1 MSVDI
6 NDVIK
11 MYSKLLNHLQGHI
24 KEGNF
29 DHLDIVQ
36 SKELKQK
43 IKELKKILKASNK
56 TL

>member
-1 MSVDI
+1 MSVNI
-6 NDVIK
+6 NDVLK
-11 MYSKLLNHLQGHI
+11 MYTKLLNHLQGHI

-43 IKELKKILKASNK
+43 IKELKKLLNSSKK
-56 TL
+56 

>member
-1 MSVDI
+1 MSDNI

-43 IKELKKILKASNK
+43 IKELKKVLNSSKK
-56 TL
+56 

>member
-1 MSVDI
+1 MSVNI
-6 NDVIK
+6 NEVLK

-43 IKELKKILKASNK
+43 IKELKKTLKTSK
-56 TL
+56 K

>member
-1 MSVDI
+1 MSDNI

-11 MYSKLLNHLQGHI
+11 MYSKLLNHLHGHI

-43 IKELKKILKASNK
+43 IKQLKKVLNSSKK
-56 TL
+56 

>member
-1 MSVDI
+1 MSVNI
-6 NDVIK
+6 NEVLK

-43 IKELKKILKASNK
+43 IKELKKVLNTSKK
-56 TL
+56 

>member
-1 MSVDI
+1 MSVNI
-6 NDVIK
+6 NDVLK

-29 DHLDIVQ
+29 DHLDIEQ

-43 IKELKKILKASNK
+43 IKELKK
-56 TL
+56 TLQKSKK